1 MSGRNPIDFRRKLGR
16 TNELPLLY
24 AVLLF
29 QFASMFLIAFRGDA
43 VDVFSLRM
51 CVLLPAGTYAGLAI
65 LKRLWPID
73 RAAYILVAFLCSL
86 SVILLRAVFTNAN
99 RARDQAKFL
108 VIGYAALLFGAFF
121 IRRVRGWERLSKA
134 CIPLCLIALTLP
146 FFFTN
151 TSAKNWVRLG
161 GMQCQPSELMKPVAT
176 VILAAG
182 FSTKRGIRGWWVY
195 ALFGALACGILLV
208 QRDLGATFLYFAL
221 TLAMFYA
228 GTGNGKVT
236 LAILILAAAGIALAV
251 YKIDWIAERIPP
263 FRYAAKRIELWK
275 NPWSSAYDDAYQIV
289 QGLISIVSGGV
300 FGSGLGLGSANRV
313 SVVASDYIFAAVS
326 EEFGIA
332 FAICVLMVFL
342 CLLLRWMSAA
352 MNARQGFHALVVFG
366 CAFEIVAQMLL
377 IVCGNL
383 HLIPLTGVTLPFV
396 SEGGSSL
403 TACLAQTGMVLG
415 VSAINAQDEFDD
427 LCRVNGGLWREPE

>member
-1 MSGRNPIDFRRKLGR
+1 MSGRNPADFRKKLSR

-29 QFASMFLIAFRGDA
+29 QFAAMLLIAFRGSAADA
-43 VDVFSLRM
+43 FSLRV
-51 CVLLPAGTYAGLAI
+51 CVLLPAGTLVGLEI

-73 RAAYILVAFLCSL
+73 RASYILVAFLCSL
-86 SVILLRAVFTNAN
+86 SVILLRAVFVLPD
-99 RARDQAKFL
+99 RARDQAQFL
-108 VIGYAALLFGAFF
+108 GIGFAALLFGAFF
-121 IRRVRGWERLSKA
+121 IRRVRSWEKLSRV
-134 CIPLCLIALTLP
+134 CIPLCLAVLALP
-146 FFFTN
+146 FFFSN
-151 TSAKNWVRLG
+151 SSAKNWVRLG
-161 GMQCQPSELMKPVAT
+161 GVQCQPSELMKPVAT
-176 VILAAG
+176 VIFAAG
-182 FSTKRGIRGWWVY
+182 FSTKRGVRGWWAY
-195 ALFGALACGILLV
+195 ALFGAFACGILLL
-208 QRDLGATFLYFAL
+208 QRDLGAMFLYFAL

-236 LAILILAAAGIALAV
+236 LAILILAATGVALAL
-251 YKIDWIAERIPP
+251 YKIDWIAEKIPA
-263 FRYAAKRIELWK
+263 FRYAAERVRLWK
-275 NPWSSAYDDAYQIV
+275 DPWASAYDGAYQIV

-332 FAICVLMVFL
+332 FAICVLAVYL

-352 MNARQGFHALVVFG
+352 MNARQRFHALVAFG
-366 CAFEIVAQMLL
+366 CAFEMIAQMLL

-415 VSAINAQDEFDD
+415 VSSINAQDEFDD